1 MTARKLSGWMFAA
14 GVLSLM
20 AIAPAQAEVGEG
32 EPQELVDVAHTTAS
46 DAQTS
51 LTVED
56 WLAQIEANTAVITD
70 VQLQDTPEGLRIE
83 LISATGEISPLSTE
97 ASRVEGNALI
107 IDIPNAVLDLA
118 NDEAAEQFAPAEGI
132 ALVQLTNIAS
142 GGVRIAI
149 TGAEGPPTAEVSS
162 TAGTLVLQVVPGLAQ
177 GEEADDPIQIVATDE
192 AEGYRVPNASTGSRT
207 DTPLRDLPFSVQV
220 VPQELLEDRQV
231 QSVNEALRTVVG
243 VNPDNSSQSAFEG
256 FTIRGFSG
264 RDIIR
269 NGLRDDTSI
278 TTRIAIPNV
287 ERIEVLRGPAGALFS
302 QGGPGGT
309 VNIITKRP
317 LSDPHYILEGTVGN
331 FGTFAGSVDLTGP
344 LNESESLL
352 YRFIAGASTTDTFI
366 DSFDRQNYLIAPTLT
381 WQISPA
387 TRLTLEGEYTIAQS
401 PNDRGLPAR
410 GTVLPNI
417 NGRLPRDRFIGEPD
431 DEFDSNERYA
441 LRLGYVLDHQI
452 SPDWQ
457 IQNAFRISFLRS
469 PQNSLFPSAL
479 LDDERTLER
488 GLFSTSDQSQDNWA
502 IDTSVV
508 GNFQTG
514 SISHRLLVGFD
525 FSRDFYTA
533 SNEQFAIDPIDIFDP
548 EYGRS
553 RRELIATFP
562 EEPFITNSFGV
573 YVQDQITLL
582 PQLIVLLGGRFDVV
596 SQEIEFAD
604 GSESFQE
611 DEAFSPRVGVVYQ
624 PSEDHSLYASYSR
637 SFLQSVGTAFD
648 NTLFR
653 PERGTQYEVGI
664 KSDWLDD
671 RLSTTLAFYDITRSN
686 VLTTDPANPN
696 FSIQTGEQRSRGV
709 ELIATGEILP
719 GWNIVGGYAYTDATI
734 TEDNDLE
741 VGNRL
746 NNVPE
751 NSFSLWTTY
760 EIQSGD
766 LQGLGFGLG
775 LFHVGERQ
783 GNLENTFQVPA
794 YTRTDAALFYNR
806 DNFRVGI
813 NIENL
818 FDIRYF
824 EASESELRVFYGAPF
839 TIRGTVSWRF

>member
-1 MTARKLSGWMFAA
+1 MKLWNGWLFAA
-14 GVLSLM
+14 GVWGLM
-20 AIAPAQAEVGEG
+20 LMVPPQAAMAEG
-32 EPQELVDVAHTTAS
+32 EPHAPIDRAS
-46 DAQTS
+46 AMTPDFRDS
-51 LTVED
+51 LTVGNR
-56 WLAQIEANTAVITD
+56 LAQNEANTATITD
-70 VQLQDTPEGLRIE
+70 VRLQNTPEGLRIE
-83 LISATGEISPLSTE
+83 LIGSGEVSGPLSTQTT
-97 ASRVEGNALI
+97 RVEGNALI
-107 IDIPNAVLDLA
+107 IDIPNAVLNLVNED
-118 NDEAAEQFAPAEGI
+118 AATQFTPAAGI
-132 ALVQLTNIAS
+132 ALVQLSNTAS

-149 TGAEGPPTAEVSS
+149 TGTDGPPTAEASS
-162 TAGTLVLQVVPGLAQ
+162 MTGTLVLRVTPGLAQ
-177 GEEADDPIQIVATDE
+177 REGADDAIQIVVTEE
-192 AEGYRVPNASTGSRT
+192 AQQGYRVPSATTGSRT

-220 VPQELLEDRQV
+220 VPQELLQDRQV

-256 FTIRGFSG
+256 YTIRGFSG
-264 RDIIR
+264 RNIIR
-269 NGLRDDTSI
+269 NGLRDDTNI
-278 TTRIAIPNV
+278 TSRIAIPNI

-302 QGGPGGT
+302 QGAPGGT
-309 VNIITKRP
+309 VNIVTKRP
-317 LSDPHYILEGTVGN
+317 LADAQYILEGTVGN
-331 FGTFAGSVDLTGP
+331 FGTFGGSLDFTGP
-344 LNESESLL
+344 LNESETLL

-366 DSFDRQNYLIAPTLT
+366 DFFERQNYIIAPTLT

-387 TRLTLEGEYTIAQS
+387 TRLTLEGEYTISQQ

-417 NGRLPRDRFIGEPD
+417 NGQLPRNRFIGEPD
-431 DEFDSNERYA
+431 DDLDSNERYA
-441 LRLGYVLDHQI
+441 LRLGYVLDHQF

-457 IQNAFRISFLRS
+457 IQNAFRITFLRT
-469 PQNSLFPSAL
+469 PQNSLFPSAI
-479 LDDERTLER
+479 LDDQRTLER

-525 FSRDFYTA
+525 FNRDVYSA
-533 SNEQFAIDPIDIFDP
+533 SNRQFTLDPIDIFNP
-548 EYGRS
+548 VYGRS
-553 RRELIATFP
+553 QRRFVAEFP
-562 EEPFITNSFGV
+562 SEPFITNSFGV
-573 YVQDQITLL
+573 YLQDQITLL
-582 PQLIVLLGGRFDVV
+582 PQLKLLLGGRFDVV
-596 SQEIEFAD
+596 SQEIEFAN

-611 DEAFSPRVGVVYQ
+611 DNAFSPRVGLVYQ
-624 PSEDHSLYASYSR
+624 PSDDHSIYASYSR
-637 SFLQSVGTAFD
+637 SFIQSVGTAFD
-648 NTLFR
+648 NSLFR
-653 PERGTQYEVGI
+653 PERGTQYEIGV
-664 KSDWLDD
+664 KSDWLDQ

-696 FSIQTGEQRSRGV
+696 FSVQTGEQRSTGV
-709 ELIATGEILP
+709 ELTAAGEILP
-719 GWNIVGGYAYTDATI
+719 GWNIVAGYAYTNARI
-734 TEDNDLE
+734 TEDNTFE

-751 NSFSLWTTY
+751 NAFSLWTTY

-783 GNLENTFQVPA
+783 GSLENTFQVPG

-806 DNFRVGI
+806 NNFRIAI

-824 EASESELRVFYGAPF
+824 EASESELRVYYGAPF
-839 TIRGTVSWRF
+839 TVRGTVSWRF

>member
-1 MTARKLSGWMFAA
+1 MVPPQAA
-14 GVLSLM
+14 MAKGGSQVPMDGVS
-20 AIAPAQAEVGEG
+20 A
-32 EPQELVDVAHTTAS
+32 TTPDFRA
-46 DAQTS
+46 S
-51 LTVED
+51 LTVGD
-56 WLAQIEANTAVITD
+56 WLAQIEANTATITD
-70 VQLQDTPEGLRIE
+70 VRLQSTPGGLRIE
-83 LISATGEISPLSTE
+83 LIGSGEASGPLSTQTT
-97 ASRVEGNALI
+97 RVEGNALI

-118 NDEAAEQFAPAEGI
+118 NEDAATQFTPAAGI
-132 ALVQLTNIAS
+132 ALVQLSKTAS

-149 TGAEGPPTAEVSS
+149 TGTDGPPTAEVNR
-162 TAGTLVLQVVPGLAQ
+162 TAETLVLQVTPGLAG
-177 GEEADDPIQIVATDE
+177 GEDADDAIQIVVTEE
-192 AEGYRVPNASTGSRT
+192 AQQGYQVPSTTTGSRT

-309 VNIITKRP
+309 VNIVNKRP
-317 LSDPHYILEGTVGN
+317 LADPQYILEGTIGN
-331 FGTFAGSVDLTGP
+331 FGTYAGSLDFTGP

-366 DSFDRQNYLIAPTLT
+366 DFFDRQNYVIAPSLT
-381 WQISPA
+381 WQISPD

-417 NGRLPRDRFIGEPD
+417 NGQLPRNRFIGEPD
-431 DEFDSNERYA
+431 NDLDSNERYA
-441 LRLGYVLDHQI
+441 LRLGYVLDHQF

-525 FSRDFYTA
+525 FNRDVYTA
-533 SNEQFAIDPIDIFDP
+533 SNRQFAIDPIDIFDP
-548 EYGRS
+548 VYGRS
-553 RRELIATFP
+553 QRRLVGEFP
-562 EEPFITNSFGV
+562 AEPFITNTFGI

-582 PQLIVLLGGRFDVV
+582 PQLKLLLGGRFDVV
-596 SQEIEFAD
+596 SQETEFAD

-611 DEAFSPRVGVVYQ
+611 DEAFSPRVGLVYQ

-648 NTLFR
+648 DTLFR
-653 PERGTQYEVGI
+653 PERGTQYEIGI
-664 KSDWLDD
+664 KSDWLDQ

-696 FSIQTGEQRSRGV
+696 FSVQTGEQRSTGV

-719 GWNIVGGYAYTDATI
+719 GWNIVAGYAYTNARI
-734 TEDNDLE
+734 TEDNTFE

-751 NSFSLWTTY
+751 NAFSLWSTY

-766 LQGLGFGLG
+766 LQGMGFGLG
-775 LFHVGERQ
+775 LFYVGERQ
-783 GNLENTFQVPA
+783 GNLENTFQVPG

-806 DNFRVGI
+806 NNFRIAI

-824 EASESELRVFYGAPF
+824 ESSQSELRVFYGAPF
-839 TIRGTVSWRF
+839 TVRGTVSWRF